1 MSERKKG
8 HVHHGKSTKGV
19 LNPDK
24 VLTIAGL
31 KSGDIFLDA
40 GCGDGYISFAASTIV
55 GDKGKVYA
63 MDVYPESIENVK
75 QEAQEKG
82 MENLEAKIVD
92 LTDKIPLN
100 DDSIDLCIM
109 ANVLH
114 GFVENDETVDVMK
127 EISRVIKPE
136 GIFAV
141 VEFKKME
148 GIPGPPMDVRL
159 AAQDVE
165 DILAHYG
172 FEAMLTS
179 EVGLLHY
186 LVKTLSKK

>member
-1 MSERKKG
+1 MLERKKG
-8 HVHHGKSTKGV
+8 HVHHGKSTRGV

-24 VLTIAGL
+24 VLAIAGL

-63 MDVYPESIENVK
+63 IDVYPESIENVK

-92 LTDKIPLN
+92 LSDKIPLN

-114 GFVENDETVDVMK
+114 GFVENDETEDVMK

-159 AAQDVE
+159 AAQDVG

-186 LVKTLSKK
+186 LVKTVSKK

>member
-8 HVHHGKSTKGV
+8 HVHHGKSTRGV

-24 VLTIAGL
+24 VLAIAGL

-63 MDVYPESIENVK
+63 IDVYTESKENEK

-82 MENLEAKIVD
+82 MENLEAKILD

-114 GFVENDETVDVMK
+114 GFVENDETEDVMK